1 MDEPLE
7 EPPNIGI
14 VVIGRNEGER
24 LKRCLQSLPP
34 QLPAIY
40 IDSGSTDGSVEFAR
54 SIGIE
59 VFELNLDIPFTAAR
73 ARNVGWRAIA
83 ERYSDVRFIQFVDG
97 DCEMHPRWFELAP
110 SVFADNQDLACV
122 FGRLR
127 ERHPEHSIYNRMCDD
142 EWNVP
147 LGLVE
152 SCGGIALFRLSAISS
167 AGGFCDDLIAGEEP
181 DLCLRLRQTGWAI
194 QRIEPEMALH
204 DAAISTFAA
213 FWRRVQRSG
222 FAYAEHVRRHG
233 KRSIPSWRRQLYG
246 IVAWGLILPTL
257 ALTAVTFAFITG
269 SPFAVAV
276 SSGIALIYLLQILRI
291 TFKKNAQGADIRFA
305 IFYSA
310 TIVSG
315 KVAQAYGMIRCWSAP
330 IRGPNGARLKYDKA

>member
-1 MDEPLE
+1 MDGILE
-7 EPPNIGI
+7 VPSSIGI

-24 LKRCLQSLPP
+24 LKRCLQSLPAH
-34 QLPAIY
+34 LPTIY
-40 IDSGSTDGSVEFAR
+40 IDSGSTDGSVAFAK
-54 SIGIE
+54 SIGVE
-59 VFELNLDIPFTAAR
+59 VFELDLDIPFTAAR

-83 ERYSDVRFIQFVDG
+83 ECCPDVEFIQFVDG

-110 SVFADNQDLACV
+110 SVLADNQDLACV

-181 DLCLRLRQTGWAI
+181 DLCLRLRQAGWAI

-204 DAAISTFAA
+204 DAAILTFAA

-222 FAYAEHVRRHG
+222 FAYAEHVWRHG

-246 IVAWGLILPTL
+246 IVCWGLILPFL
-257 ALTAVTFAFITG
+257 SLTAFTSTLITG
-269 SPFAVAV
+269 SLFAAAIC
-276 SSGIALIYLLQILRI
+276 SAIAMIYLLQVVRI
-291 TFKKNAQGADIRFA
+291 ATKKNARGADIRFA
-305 IFYSA
+305 VSHA
-310 TIVSG
+310 ALIVTG
-315 KVAQAYGMIRCWSAP
+315 KVAQAHGMARCWSEHLQGRSR
-330 IRGPNGARLKYDKA
+330 IRFNYNKA